1 MGNLFGG
8 NSFSVTGTRFQCFP
22 SPIVQFLGKFQFSG
36 VTGFTVLH
44 INERRNVWSCSSYSM
59 IICEIDYQYRDD
71 FILSILFSIVQ
82 VSIFIHHEQ
91 SISFV
96 MMGNTVTQRH
106 KKYSHISE
114 HSKSLIYGELCRNSR
129 GISFQLWMNL
139 GLEKDVSLLSCLS
152 YNCKALQKSENKW
165 RQNPLYLLFF

>member
-1 MGNLFGG
+1 
-8 NSFSVTGTRFQCFP
+8 
-22 SPIVQFLGKFQFSG
+22 
-36 VTGFTVLH
+36 
-44 INERRNVWSCSSYSM
+44 M

-114 HSKSLIYGELCRNSR
+114 HSKSLIYGELCRISR

-165 RQNPLYLLFF
+165 RQNPLYLFFLIPNTIYIMFGKNEVLRDDTSFLKAYFSFLQLRVPL